1 MKVLVAD
8 PIAEEGIELLRQH
21 ATVEVRTG
29 LKTPELL
36 SIMGDF
42 DALVVRSETRVTA
55 GVIEAGR
62 KLQVIAR
69 AGVGVDNIDLEAAT
83 RKGIIVVN
91 APAGN
96 TISAAEHTLA
106 MMLALARF
114 IPQASDSL
122 KSGRWQRSAFLGT
135 EVKGKALGIVGLGNV
150 GSELARRAR
159 ELQMHLIAHDPLI
172 STDYARNLGVELVSL
187 KVLLKEAE
195 FISPHL
201 PLTSV
206 TRSIIGAKELSLV
219 KPTVRIINCARGGLI
234 DEEALYHALEEG
246 RVAGAAIDVF
256 TVEPAIDNILVK
268 SDKVIATPHLAAS
281 TAEAQV
287 TVAIDAAQQVLDIFQ
302 GRPARYT
309 VNAPLIPAE
318 TLAVLAPFMTVGYT
332 LGRLLSQLIEGQ
344 LNSVRLSIEG
354 EIAQYD
360 TATLKA
366 TILCG
371 MLERVTEERV
381 NIVNVGLM
389 AAHRGIKVVEQ
400 KDTVCENYTSLITLE
415 ATTSVGASTVAGTF
429 LRGEAHIVR
438 INNYWMDFIPTGG
451 YFLLS
456 DHKDR
461 PGLVGSVG
469 SITGQANVN
478 ISFMQ
483 VARLKPRG
491 EALMILGLDEVLSKE
506 AQEQILAIPDVNSVR
521 IVKL

>member
-1 MKVLVAD
+1 VL
-8 PIAEEGIELLRQH
+8 
-21 ATVEVRTG
+21 
-29 LKTPELL
+29 
-36 SIMGDF
+36 
-42 DALVVRSETRVTA
+42 
-55 GVIEAGR
+55 
-62 KLQVIAR
+62 
-69 AGVGVDNIDLEAAT
+69 
-83 RKGIIVVN
+83 
-91 APAGN
+91 
-96 TISAAEHTLA
+96 
-106 MMLALARF
+106 
-114 IPQASDSL
+114 
-122 KSGRWQRSAFLGT
+122 
-135 EVKGKALGIVGLGNV
+135 
-150 GSELARRAR
+150 
-159 ELQMHLIAHDPLI
+159 
-172 STDYARNLGVELVSL
+172 
-187 KVLLKEAE
+187 
-195 FISPHL
+195 
-201 PLTSV
+201 
-206 TRSIIGAKELSLV
+206 
-219 KPTVRIINCARGGLI
+219 
-234 DEEALYHALEEG
+234 
-246 RVAGAAIDVF
+246 
-256 TVEPAIDNILVK
+256 
-268 SDKVIATPHLAAS
+268 
-281 TAEAQV
+281 
-287 TVAIDAAQQVLDIFQ
+287 
-302 GRPARYT
+302 
-309 VNAPLIPAE
+309 
-318 TLAVLAPFMTVGYT
+318 
-332 LGRLLSQLIEGQ
+332 
-344 LNSVRLSIEG
+344 LSIEG

>member
-8 PIAEEGIELLRQH
+8 PIAKEGIELLRQH
-21 ATVEVRTG
+21 AAVDVKTG
-29 LKTPELL
+29 LSAPELL
-36 SIMGDF
+36 AIIGGYE
-42 DALVVRSETRVTA
+42 ALVVRSETKVTA
-55 GVIEAGR
+55 EVIEAGG

-83 RKGIIVVN
+83 RKGIMVVN

-96 TISAAEHTLA
+96 IISAAEHTLA

-114 IPQASDSL
+114 IPQASASL
-122 KSGRWQRSAFLGT
+122 KSGKWQRSAFLGT
-135 EVKGKALGIVGLGNV
+135 EVKGKTLGIIGLGNV
-150 GSELARRAR
+150 GSELARRTR
-159 ELQMHLIAHDPLI
+159 PLEMRLIAHDPFV

-187 KVLLKEAE
+187 KSLMKEAD
-195 FISPHL
+195 FVSLHL
-201 PLTSV
+201 PLIAGAKG
-206 TRSIIGAKELSLV
+206 IIGVKELALV

-234 DEEALYHALEEG
+234 DEEALFHALEEG

-256 TVEPAIDNILVK
+256 TIEPAIDNILFR
-268 SDKVIATPHLAAS
+268 SEKVIATPHLAAS

-287 TVAIDAAQQVLDIFQ
+287 SVAIDAAGQVLDVFQ

-318 TLAVLAPFMTVGYT
+318 TLAALAPFMTVGHT
-332 LGRLLSQLIEGQ
+332 LGRLLGQLIEGQ
-344 LNSVRLSIEG
+344 LDSVRLSIEG
-354 EIAQYD
+354 EISQYD

-366 TILCG
+366 TTLCG
-371 MLERVTEERV
+371 LLERATEERV
-381 NIVNVGLM
+381 NIINVGLI
-389 AAHRGIKVVEQ
+389 ADHRGIKVVEQ
-400 KDTVCENYTSLITLE
+400 KGTVCENYTSLITLE
-415 ATTSVGASTVAGTF
+415 ATTSAGATVVAGAF

-438 INNYWMDFIPTGG
+438 LNDYWMEFRPTGG
-451 YFLLS
+451 YFLFS

-461 PGLVGSVG
+461 PGLIGEVG
-469 SITGQANVN
+469 SITGKANVN

-491 EALMILGLDEVLSKE
+491 EALMILGLDEPLSKE
-506 AQEQILAIPDVNSVR
+506 AQEQIMSIPDMNSVK